1 MKRRASNS
9 SVDRQRPRGVAL
21 IEALVALLIMAFGM
35 LALIGMQGTL
45 RRSADLSKQRGEAIR
60 LAQQE
65 MEGLRAYSVLAHP
78 DPADPVPGVLA
89 FSDITSAA
97 NANAGD
103 ANSNAVFALTRS
115 VTDGPLVQ
123 PLQPQHKAVRV
134 RVAWIDRAEGEQ
146 FVLIDS
152 IIARADPGLSAALTQ
167 APSSLTVQ
175 RPAGREASIPIGAH
189 DLGDGRSVFVPSSN
203 DTVAWVFNNLSG
215 VIQGKCTVAMGTLS
229 SALTAADVASCSNNT
244 WGYLLSGF
252 VRFSFT
258 SPPDSHQP
266 NSAAL
271 MLDAGLVA
279 LPTLPAPA
287 PPPDPAPVHECYDNS
302 GQVAPALGT
311 VVSYYCIVYPSIAL
325 PRVWSGRL
333 QLAGISLALNDPHP
347 RKICRYSAD
356 YDRNGSI
363 SNAEHPSD
371 YVKVGGA
378 LTRQN
383 FLVINASETCPVGHA
398 VDPAAGYFSNT
409 ATVLH
414 QP

>member
-1 MKRRASNS
+1 MKRRTSKAL
-9 SVDRQRPRGVAL
+9 VDRRAHRGVAL

-35 LALIGMQGTL
+35 LALVGLQGNL
-45 RRSADLSKQRGEAIR
+45 RRSADLAKQRGEAIR

-78 DPADPVPGVLA
+78 DPANPVAGVLA
-89 FSDITSAA
+89 FDDIATKAV

-103 ANSNAVFALTRS
+103 PNSNAVFSLTRS
-115 VTDGPLVQ
+115 VTPWPL
-123 PLQPQHKAVRV
+123 LQPQQKAVRV
-134 RVAWIDRAEGEQ
+134 RVDWIDRTGPEGGAQ

-152 IIARADPGLSAALTQ
+152 IIARADPGLSAALTR
-167 APSSLTVQ
+167 APSSLTVL
-175 RPAGREASIPIGAH
+175 RPAGRESSIPIGAH
-189 DLGDGRSVFVPSSN
+189 DLGDGRSVFVPTSN

-215 VIQGKCTVAMGTLS
+215 VIQGKCTVAMGTAS
-229 SALTAADVASCSNNT
+229 SALTTTYVAQYCNDT

-252 VRFSFT
+252 VRFSFS
-258 SPPDSHQP
+258 SPPDSNQTLS
-266 NSAAL
+266 SALA
-271 MLDAGLVA
+271 LDAELVKGA
-279 LPTLPAPA
+279 ATNAP
-287 PPPDPAPVHECYDNS
+287 DHECYDNS
-302 GQVAPALGT
+302 GQVVPALGT
-311 VVSYYCIVYPSIAL
+311 VVSYYCIVYPSIEL

-333 QLAGISLALNDPHP
+333 QLAGISLALNDPNP

-356 YDRNGSI
+356 YDGNGSI

-371 YVKVGGA
+371 YVKVSGA

-383 FLVINASETCPVGHA
+383 FLVINASETCPVGH
-398 VDPAAGYFSNT
+398 VVNPAAGHFSNT